1 MFLFINFKNNCY
13 LNCSTVQILFQ
24 NLDFHRHLWK
34 NLTILEL
41 YGNVCQQKGSK
52 NEQLQ
57 ISTLDQEF
65 SVNSKMQFE
74 FQRQSCILN
83 ITDVP
88 L

>member
-1 MFLFINFKNNCY
+1 MFLFINFKNSCY

-52 NEQLQ
+52 NKQLQ
-57 ISTLDQEF
+57 ISTSDQEL
-65 SVNSKMQFE
+65 SVISKMQFKV
-74 FQRQSCILN
+74 QRQSCIQK
-83 ITDVP
+83 ITDAP